1 MLARVQLRALPV
13 HQGFFLLQDHVQQ
26 LVHQIV
32 PPAQVLQ
39 YAQHAWLGIM
49 CLVLFVCPVQLVV
62 LPALLEPIFVLDAL

>member
-32 PPAQVLQ
+32 PPAQLQ

-49 CLVLFVCPVQLVV
+49 CLVLVVRPVQLVV
-62 LPALLEPIFVLDAL
+62 LPALLQPIFVLDAL